1 MQTFYMLFEIYE
13 ERQTFSLKSAP
24 EKKRNIGDFKEIMCF
39 FSSYI
44 YIYIYIYIICIY
56 IMYI

>member
-13 ERQTFSLKSAP
+13 ERKTFSLKSAP